1 MDGFLRGMVLPPV
14 LGGERSSPDLSHAPA
29 RLRALGEEV
38 GRLRPDALV
47 IAPDRWLTTF
57 HHYVA
62 RPPSPYP
69 TDPALARAFVEA
81 GLAHHVRVMLAGE
94 GVPPLHDE
102 VAVALASLTPAADVP
117 IVPISLCQLADLA
130 ETLRWGKA
138 IGAAVRATGRRV
150 LLAVTADPAS
160 APHRALLAGAL
171 GAGVAGQD
179 VKRLVSAHRA
189 RPGLAAARLPRRGV

>member
-1 MDGFLRGMVLPPV
+1 MDGFLRGMVLPRE
-14 LGGERSSPDLSHAPA
+14 LGAERASPDLARPAA

-47 IAPDRWLTTF
+47 IAPDHWLTTF

-69 TDPALARAFVEA
+69 TDPALARGFVEA
-81 GLAHHVRVMLAGE
+81 GLAHHVRVVLAE
-94 GVPPLHDE
+94 DVLPLDDD
-102 VAVALASLTPAADVP
+102 VTVALGYLTPAADVP
-117 IVPISLCQLADLA
+117 IVPVSLCQLADLA

-150 LLAVTADPAS
+150 LLAVTADAAS
-160 APHRALLAGAL
+160 ARHRALLLGAL
-171 GAGVAGQD
+171 GSGV
-179 VKRLVSAHRA
+179 RPLTPSR
-189 RPGLAAARLPRRGV
+189 RRSPGLAVAELPPRGGV